1 MCLAGYLAFR
11 ARPGQVWSVLSLL
24 KLKITYNIMKEART
38 QPGRFSAIRLVIGIV
53 SVFVA
58 IGLARS
64 ITDHWHKRTIVT
76 ERQEALKRE
85 EERNRLLISKLQEA
99 TSSAFIEKEAREKL
113 GLVKEGDTIVLLD
126 KAQTSELHAQ
136 EDRDRSLPNWKKW
149 WNLFF

>member
-1 MCLAGYLAFR
+1 
-11 ARPGQVWSVLSLL
+11 
-24 KLKITYNIMKEART
+24 MKEART
-38 QPGRFSAIRLVIGIV
+38 QPGRFSVIRLIIGVV

-64 ITDHWHKRTIVT
+64 IVDHWHKRAIVT

-85 EERNRLLISKLQEA
+85 EERNRTLVARLEEA

-113 GLVKEGDTIVLLD
+113 GLVKEGDIVVLLD
-126 KAQTSELHAQ
+126 KAQNAEINFQ
-136 EDRDRSLPNWKKW
+136 KDRNPSLPNWKKW